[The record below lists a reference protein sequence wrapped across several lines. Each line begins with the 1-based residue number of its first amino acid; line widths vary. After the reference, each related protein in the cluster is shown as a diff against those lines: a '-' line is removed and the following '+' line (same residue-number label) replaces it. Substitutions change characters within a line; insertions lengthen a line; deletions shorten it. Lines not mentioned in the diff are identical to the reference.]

1 MGFIEFALL
10 AITSIVAIVN
20 PTSTVA
26 IYLTLTKE
34 MSKEERQKIAA
45 KSMKISFLVL
55 AFFAFTGQ
63 LVFLIFHITLAAFK
77 IAGGILLV
85 ATAFG
90 MLYPKKEKFSPEEL
104 EDIAIVPLAFPLTA
118 GPGTITAV
126 TLLVSE
132 ANNIIEASFVF
143 VAIFVGVALSYLG
156 MTYTQKISSL
166 LQEEGL
172 RVTTKLMS
180 IIVLAI
186 AIQFIISGIAETIPQ
201 IMNT

>member
-1 MGFIEFALL
+1 MGLVEFAFLT
-10 AITSIVAIVN
+10 ITSIIAIMN

-26 IYLTLTKE
+26 IYIALTRE
-34 MSKEERQKIAA
+34 MSIEERRRIVA

-63 LVFLIFHITLAAFK
+63 LIFLVFNITIAAFK

-85 ATAFG
+85 TAAFR
-90 MLYPKKEKFSPEEL
+90 MLHPGKEEFSPDEL

-132 ANNIIEASFVF
+132 ANNLLEASLVF
-143 VAIFVGVALSYLG
+143 AGILAGITVSYVG
-156 MTYTQKISSL
+156 MTYAPRIFGFL
-166 LQEEGL
+166 RGEGL
-172 RVTTKLMS
+172 RVVTKLMS

-186 AIQFIISGIAETIPQ
+186 AVQFIISGIAETIPQ
-201 IMNT
+201 ILST